1 MDKLADFRR
10 IIKETLDG
18 YAQRTY
24 SNGKIRN
31 YAVYDDTHDRY
42 LVMSYGWEKLRRSH
56 GCLIHV
62 EIINGKIWIQRDGT
76 ESGVA
81 LDFTAAGISPQDIV
95 IGYQPE
101 IDRQYSGFALA

>member
-1 MDKLADFRR
+1 MDKLADYRK
-10 IIKETLDG
+10 IIKEVLNG

-24 SNGKIRN
+24 SSGKIRN
-31 YAVYDDTHDRY
+31 YTVYDEAQDRY
-42 LVMSYGWEKLRRSH
+42 LVMSYGWEKLRRTH

-62 EIINGKIWIQRDGT
+62 EIIDGKIWVQRDGT
-76 ESGVA
+76 EDGVA
-81 LDFTAAGISPQDIV
+81 LDFTAAGISPQEIV